1 MNIVKAVYKTSVV
14 EKSKLLFDGV
24 PEFAFVGRSNV
35 GKSSLINRLVNVKRL
50 AKTSSTPG
58 LTKMVNYFDIN
69 DRFRFVDLPGYGY
82 AKVGHKQLE
91 VWAGLMGEYLIGSPS
106 LVTVFALVDIRHE
119 PSALDKEMIKFLI
132 FHQLP
137 FIVLATKCDKLSKTR
152 VNAQIKVLA
161 AGLGVRE
168 DFIIPTSSSDGLGRE
183 KILDYIENQLNLREE
198 NEDDN
203 N

>member
-14 EKSKLLFDGV
+14 SKDKLIMDGV

-35 GKSSLINRLVNVKRL
+35 GKSSLINKLVNVKRL

-82 AKVGHKQLE
+82 AKVGRKQLG
-91 VWAGLMGEYLIGSPS
+91 VWAGLMGEYLIGSES
-106 LVTVFALVDIRHE
+106 LETVFVLVDIRHE
-119 PSALDKEMIKFLI
+119 PSELDKEMVKFLV

-137 FIVLATKCDKLSKTR
+137 FMVLATKCDKLSKTR
-152 VNAQIKVLA
+152 VNAQVKVLA
-161 AGLGVRE
+161 NGLSVRE
-168 DFIIPTSSSDGLGRE
+168 DFIIPTSSENGLGRDR
-183 KILDYIENQLNLREE
+183 ILDHIENVLSEIDE
-198 NEDDN
+198 NN
-203 N
+203 

>member
-14 EKSKLLFDGV
+14 SKDKLIMDGV

-35 GKSSLINRLVNVKRL
+35 GKSSLINKLVNVKRL

-82 AKVGHKQLE
+82 AKVGRKQLG
-91 VWAGLMGEYLIGSPS
+91 VWAGLMGEYLIGSES
-106 LVTVFALVDIRHE
+106 LETVFVLVDIRHE
-119 PSALDKEMIKFLI
+119 PSELDKEMVKFLV

-137 FIVLATKCDKLSKTR
+137 FMVLATKCDKLSKTR
-152 VNAQIKVLA
+152 VNAQVKVLA
-161 AGLGVRE
+161 NGLGVRE
-168 DFIIPTSSSDGLGRE
+168 DFIIPTSSENGLGRDR
-183 KILDYIENQLNLREE
+183 ILDYIENVLSEIDE
-198 NEDDN
+198 NN
-203 N
+203 